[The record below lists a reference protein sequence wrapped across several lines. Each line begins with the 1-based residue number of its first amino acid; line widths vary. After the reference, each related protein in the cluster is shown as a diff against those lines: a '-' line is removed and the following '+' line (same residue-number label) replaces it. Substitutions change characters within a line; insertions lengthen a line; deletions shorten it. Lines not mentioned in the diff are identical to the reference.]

1 MAKLT
6 GNRQITGRWG
16 ENVAASYLQG
26 QGYEILDRNVRTAYG
41 ELDLITRKGDVLVF
55 VEVKTRRTLAY
66 GLPEEAITQK
76 KATHLLQS
84 AQAYI
89 LSNNL
94 PDIDWRVDLVSI
106 YKTEDPKPDITHV
119 ENAIH

>member
-6 GNRQITGRWG
+6 ENRQAIGRWG
-16 ENVAASYLQG
+16 ENTAASYLHG
-26 QGYEILDRNVRTAYG
+26 RGYEILDRNVRTSYG
-41 ELDLITRKGDVLVF
+41 ELDLVARIDNVLVF
-55 VEVKTRRTLAY
+55 VEVKTRRTTAY
-66 GLPEEAITQK
+66 GLPEESITK
-76 KATHLLQS
+76 RKASHILQS

-94 PDIDWRVDLVSI
+94 PEIDWRIDLI
-106 YKTEDPKPDITHV
+106 TIFKYKEQKPVITHI